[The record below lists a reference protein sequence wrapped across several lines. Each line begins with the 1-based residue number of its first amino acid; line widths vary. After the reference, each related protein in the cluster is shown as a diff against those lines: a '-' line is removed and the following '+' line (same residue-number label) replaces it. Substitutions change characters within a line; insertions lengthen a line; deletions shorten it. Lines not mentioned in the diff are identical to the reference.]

1 MSAKEPSHN
10 QVLNRLYEFI
20 ESDNVAELLTE
31 EQLAKVAR
39 DVVEGFNIDNR
50 SRDEWEKTAKAS
62 MDIALQVKQQKNY
75 PFPGA
80 SNVKW
85 PLITVAA
92 LQFNA
97 RAYPAIVEGD
107 EIVKAKVVGNDDGV
121 PEIDPATG
129 QQAAQPP
136 TQEGEEPQPIW
147 KEQPGAKAEKAQ
159 RISEHMSYQLMEEM
173 TEWEEDTDTLL
184 IQLPIVGTAFKK
196 VYFDQALERNVSEL
210 IPGIDLI
217 VNQATR
223 SLNDAP
229 RVTHRFQRDPNQVE
243 ERMRAG
249 IWSEIDLG
257 SPSSADGDDMAPHDF
272 IEQHCW
278 LDLDEDG
285 YREPY
290 IVTVHVETDKVVR
303 IAANY
308 GQEDVKQNAKGDRV
322 IRIEKRDYF
331 VKYGFIPD
339 PKGGF
344 YDIGFGTL
352 LESLGAAIDT
362 TMNQMLDAG
371 HLQNAGGGFIGS
383 GIRLKKSMLRME
395 PGLYRTIDATGQ
407 NIRDAIY
414 NMEHPGP
421 SAVLFSLL
429 GMLIEAG
436 KDITATKDILT
447 GQTSENQT
455 ATTTLALIEQGTKV
469 FTAIF
474 KRVYRSLKQE
484 FKLLYKLNAD
494 FLPDEAYFN
503 VLDTPK
509 AIAKTDYVEGTY
521 DVCPQAD
528 PKNVTD
534 MQRMARAEALI
545 QVLANDVK
553 GELDSKEILTRYFVA
568 TGQQDVDK
576 LFAPQQGPD
585 PIAMADAETKIAKT
599 QSETELNQAKKVQ
612 IIGQVEQQGI
622 ENQVAAVD
630 AMEAPHK
637 DKMDR
642 DERAEERALKAQPK
656 AAA

>member
-50 SRDEWEKTAKAS
+50 SREEWEKTAKSS

-107 EIVKAKVVGNDDGV
+107 EIVKAKVVGNDDGL
-121 PEIDPATG
+121 PQMDPATN
-129 QQAAQPP
+129 QPAVNP
-136 TQEGEEPQPIW
+136 ETGEPIY
-147 KEQPGAKAEKAQ
+147 EVPPGAKAEKAQ

-290 IVTVHVETDKVVR
+290 IVTVHCETDKVVR

-585 PIAMADAETKIAKT
+585 PIAMADAESKIEKT
-599 QSETELNQAKKVQ
+599 MSEAELNKAKKVQ
-612 IIGQVEQQGI
+612 IIGEVEQQGI
-622 ENQVAAVD
+622 DNQVAAVD
-630 AMEAPHK
+630 ALEAPHK
-637 DKMDR
+637 
-642 DERAEERALKAQPK
+642 EEREFQERGKDREARTKPK
-656 AAA
+656 TA

>member
-1 MSAKEPSHN
+1 
-10 QVLNRLYEFI
+10 
-20 ESDNVAELLTE
+20 
-31 EQLAKVAR
+31 
-39 DVVEGFNIDNR
+39 
-50 SRDEWEKTAKAS
+50 
-62 MDIALQVKQQKNY
+62 
-75 PFPGA
+75 
-80 SNVKW
+80 
-85 PLITVAA
+85 
-92 LQFNA
+92 
-97 RAYPAIVEGD
+97 
-107 EIVKAKVVGNDDGV
+107 
-121 PEIDPATG
+121 
-129 QQAAQPP
+129 
-136 TQEGEEPQPIW
+136 
-147 KEQPGAKAEKAQ
+147 
-159 RISEHMSYQLMEEM
+159 
-173 TEWEEDTDTLL
+173 
-184 IQLPIVGTAFKK
+184 
-196 VYFDQALERNVSEL
+196 
-210 IPGIDLI
+210 
-217 VNQATR
+217 
-223 SLNDAP
+223 
-229 RVTHRFQRDPNQVE
+229 
-243 ERMRAG
+243 
-249 IWSEIDLG
+249 
-257 SPSSADGDDMAPHDF
+257 
-272 IEQHCW
+272 
-278 LDLDEDG
+278 
-285 YREPY
+285 
-290 IVTVHVETDKVVR
+290 
-303 IAANY
+303 
-308 GQEDVKQNAKGDRV
+308 
-322 IRIEKRDYF
+322 
-331 VKYGFIPD
+331 
-339 PKGGF
+339 
-344 YDIGFGTL
+344 
-352 LESLGAAIDT
+352 
-362 TMNQMLDAG
+362 
-371 HLQNAGGGFIGS
+371 
-383 GIRLKKSMLRME
+383 MLRME

>member
-20 ESDNVAELLTE
+20 EAENIADLLDDT
-31 EQLAKVAR
+31 QLAKVAS
-39 DVVEGFNIDNR
+39 DVVDGFNIDNR
-50 SRDEWEKTAKAS
+50 SREEWEKTAKSS
-62 MDIALQVKQQKNY
+62 MDIALQVKQAKNY

-107 EIVKAKVVGNDDGV
+107 DIVKAKVVGKDDGV
-121 PEIDPATG
+121 PVIDPQTQQPAVNPETG
-129 QQAAQPP
+129 
-136 TQEGEEPQPIW
+136 EPIW
-147 KEQPGAKAEKAQ
+147 EVRPGVKAEKAQ

-196 VYFDQALERNVSEL
+196 VYYDGALERSVSEL

-229 RVTHRFQRDPNQVE
+229 RVTHRFQRDPNAVQ

-249 IWSEIDLG
+249 IWSDIDIG
-257 SPSSADGDDMAPHDF
+257 KPASADGDEMSPHEF

-290 IVTVHVETDKVVR
+290 IVTVHCETEKVVR

-308 GQEDVKQNAKGDRV
+308 GQEDVKQNKKGDRIV
-322 IRIEKRDYF
+322 RIEKRDYF

-352 LESLGAAIDT
+352 LESLGSAIDT

-383 GIRLKKSMLRME
+383 GVRLKKSLLRME
-395 PGLYRTIDATGQ
+395 PGLYRTIDATGA

-421 SAVLFSLL
+421 SAVLFNLL
-429 GMLIEAG
+429 GMLIDAG

-509 AIAKTDYVEGTY
+509 AIAREDYVNGTY
-521 DVCPQAD
+521 DICPQAD

-545 QVLANDVK
+545 GVLANDVK
-553 GELDSKEILTRYFVA
+553 GELDSKEILTRYFTA

-576 LFAPQQGPD
+576 LFAPQEGP
-585 PIAMADAETKIAKT
+585 PPEAVALTEAELRIKNAKAGLDEAKT
-599 QSETELNQAKKVQ
+599 VQ
-612 IIGQVEQQGI
+612 IVGEVEQQGI
-622 ENQVAAVD
+622 ENQVAAID

-637 DKMDR
+637 
-642 DERAEERALKAQPK
+642 EEREYQERDKDRQIKAKPK
-656 AAA
+656 AA

>member
-1 MSAKEPSHN
+1 MKDNAPSHEA
-10 QVLNRLYEFI
+10 VLNRLYEFI
-20 ESDNVAELLTE
+20 ESENVCDLLTE
-31 EQLAKVAR
+31 EQKSKVAS
-39 DVVEGFNIDNR
+39 DVIEGFKIDER
-50 SRDEWEKTAKAS
+50 SRSDWEKTAKAS

-75 PFPGA
+75 PFPNA

-107 EIVKAKVVGNDDGV
+107 EVVKAKVVGNDDGQ
-121 PEIDPATG
+121 PEIDPAT
-129 QQAAQPP
+129 QQPAVNPE
-136 TQEGEEPQPIW
+136 TGEPIW
-147 KEQPGAKAEKAQ
+147 KVQPGIKAEKAQ

-196 VYFDQALERNVSEL
+196 VYYDAALTRNVSEL

-223 SLNDAP
+223 SLRDAP
-229 RVTHRFQRDPNQVE
+229 RVTHKFQRDPNACE

-257 SPSSADGDDMAPHDF
+257 RPSSSDGDEMAPHEF

-290 IVTVHVETDKVVR
+290 IVTVHCETEKLVR

-308 GQEDVKQNAKGDRV
+308 GQEDVKQDEKGK
-322 IRIEKRDYF
+322 RILRIQKRDYF

-383 GIRLKKSMLRME
+383 GVRLKKSAMRME
-395 PGLYRTIDATGQ
+395 PGLYRTVDASGATLK
-407 NIRDAIY
+407 DAIY
-414 NMEHPGP
+414 NFEHPGP
-421 SAVLFSLL
+421 SQVLFSLL

-509 AIAKTDYVEGTY
+509 AIAKEDYVSGTY

-534 MQRMARAEALI
+534 MQRMARAEAL
-545 QVLANDVK
+545 VGALANDVK
-553 GELDSKEILTRYFVA
+553 GELNSKEIYTRYFVA

-576 LFAPQQGPD
+576 LFAQQQGPD
-585 PIAMADAETKIAKT
+585 PVVMEDAAAKIRKTNSEADLNEAKKIETIAKVD
-599 QSETELNQAKKVQ
+599 QM
-612 IIGQVEQQGI
+612 GVEN
-622 ENQVAAVD
+622 EVRAV
-630 AMEAPHK
+630 EALEQPHK
-637 DKMDR
+637 DEREFAERDKDR
-642 DERAEERALKAQPK
+642 QMKAGPK
-656 AAA
+656 AA